1 MITSTHT
8 IENLSKKFKCN
19 ECKKQN
25 PPPIWRRVTQWKP
38 CEEILQTW
46 GKKSSKSYGV
56 VVFSR
61 TSYIA
66 HPCGTKNS
74 ARKKLKFDVYVTRK
88 KLFQIVR
95 KRRWTSCC
103 FWKRDGWISV
113 WIKSFWRERE
123 RERERERKRRLP
135 TAAAAAAIYWQ
146 REESVELGARIFGAM
161 RDARVALLRRGVF
174 IQREVH
180 KRNSGLARKLGARS
194 RLDKCAVEWN
204 PPNN

>member
-123 RERERERKRRLP
+123 RERERESADYLLP
-135 TAAAAAAIYWQ
+135 PLLPQFTDNGKNQWNL
-146 REESVELGARIFGAM
+146 ELGFLVRCAM
-161 RDARVALLRRGVF
+161 QESLYCDGEFLFSAKCTSETRDSL
-174 IQREVH
+174 E
-180 KRNSGLARKLGARS
+180 NSGLARDLTSAR
-194 RLDKCAVEWN
+194 
-204 PPNN
+204 